1 MTDGGL
7 VELIWNREDGAL
19 AALQRAY
26 GPWCRAILERILTD
40 PRDVEECVSDC
51 WLAVWRAIPPAR
63 PEHFKG
69 WLGAVVRNQAL
80 AMARRSGRQV
90 PLVDEAALELA
101 DALPAPGGP
110 EEELQAAELGRAI
123 SEFLRGEKRE
133 VRAAFLR
140 RYWYAE
146 GVEQVAARMGWSVPK
161 TKSVLSRVKNRLRV
175 YLEKEGYL

>member
-1 MTDGGL
+1 M
-7 VELIWNREDGAL
+7 
-19 AALQRAY
+19 
-26 GPWCRAILERILTD
+26 
-40 PRDVEECVSDC
+40 
-51 WLAVWRAIPPAR
+51 
-63 PEHFKG
+63 
-69 WLGAVVRNQAL
+69 RNQAL